1 MHQLGGV
8 DCYKDKR
15 LPCSKS
21 EAICLPKGAN
31 IERQFWVDINDQVWG
46 YFDTMG
52 LANYVYL
59 SEKAFDKMK
68 NGKLHEYISE

>member
-46 YFDTMG
+46 YFDTME
-52 LANYVYL
+52 LSNYVYL
-59 SEKAFDKMK
+59 SEKAFT
-68 NGKLHEYISE
+68 KLMNADLSTNINE